1 MSCTIRKPMVYRLWL
16 RKYYSWL
23 RNFLAKFSDF
33 FANLGKVL
41 PKIPYLAI
49 SNTYHHH
56 VIHNITM
63 YNDKII
69 S

>member
-1 MSCTIRKPMVYRLWL
+1 ML
-16 RKYYSWL
+16 
-23 RNFLAKFSDF
+23 FAKFSDF

-63 YNDKII
+63 YNNKII
-69 S
+69 MIIYLFTYVFN